1 MSRLL
6 RRACALA
13 VALALLGGCASELWD
28 ALFRRDLCAE
38 IRPIVPSPRD
48 TADTGSPS
56 QLAAMGARLRQVAA
70 QTAVIHEVCA
80 R

>member
-6 RRACALA
+6 HRTCVLA
-13 VALALLGGCASELWD
+13 IALALLGGCASELWD
-28 ALFRRDLCAE
+28 ALFPRDLCAE
-38 IRPIVPSPRD
+38 IRPILPSPRD
-48 TADTGSPS
+48 TADT
-56 QLAAMGARLRQVAA
+56 LRQVAA

>member
-1 MSRLL
+1 MSHLL
-6 RRACALA
+6 RRTCALA
-13 VALALLGGCASELWD
+13 AVLALLGGCASELWD
-28 ALFRRDLCAE
+28 ALFPRDLCAE
-38 IRPIVPSPRD
+38 IRPILPSPHD

-70 QTAVIHEVCA
+70 QTALIREVCT

>member
-1 MSRLL
+1 MSRVL
-6 RRACALA
+6 RRTCMLV

-28 ALFRRDLCAE
+28 ALFPRDLCAE
-38 IRPIVPSPRD
+38 IRPILPSPRD
-48 TADTGSPS
+48 TADTWLPS

>member
-1 MSRLL
+1 MSHLL

-28 ALFRRDLCAE
+28 ALFPRDLCAE
-38 IRPIVPSPRD
+38 IRPILPSPRD
-48 TADTGSPS
+48 TADT
-56 QLAAMGARLRQVAA
+56 LRQVAA
-70 QTAVIHEVCA
+70 QTALIHEVCA

>member
-1 MSRLL
+1 MSRVL
-6 RRACALA
+6 RWTCALA
-13 VALALLGGCASELWD
+13 IALALLGGCASALWD
-28 ALFRRDLCAE
+28 ALFPRDLCAE

-48 TADTGSPS
+48 TADT
-56 QLAAMGARLRQVAA
+56 LRQVAA